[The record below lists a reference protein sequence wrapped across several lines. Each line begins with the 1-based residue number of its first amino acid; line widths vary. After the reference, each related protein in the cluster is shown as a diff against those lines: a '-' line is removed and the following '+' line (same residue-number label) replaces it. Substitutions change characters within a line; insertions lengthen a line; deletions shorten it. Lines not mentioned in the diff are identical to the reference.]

1 MEKYRILSVIFG
13 LISMTVCAQSIQVS
27 LEDVNQRE
35 FKELLQVQGSVEAV
49 NIARVSPRIS
59 GPIEAIYVKEGDKVE
74 AGKTK
79 LFVIDPLKLEKN
91 LEIRKQEVV
100 IARLALKEKEAQL
113 KQVSADYE
121 KSKIDAKRA
130 RLLWEDR
137 STSQDNYEKAQLK
150 FKVSEANFEHV
161 NTLIDLSREQLAKA
175 QIALTIAEKDY
186 SDSTVYSPITGIVSE
201 KLQEPGEMAAA
212 GKPIIIVK
220 DPKDTEVTAFLP
232 AEYYHKV
239 MEDSTPVK
247 INNPLIIPDNKEKK
261 EDNSEDAKV
270 TYKSPDIST
279 DLRTFKIKCHTIKES
294 KFMVPGGLANLTL
307 VLSTR
312 SGLAVPT
319 SSIVNRD
326 GSKAIFIA
334 ENGKAKLIKVSIGL
348 ENDGYTEV
356 TSEQLKDGD
365 KVKVIVIGQHMVND
379 GSSININVSNG
390 AK

>member
-1 MEKYRILSVIFG
+1 MEKHTILSVIFG
-13 LISMTVCAQSIQVS
+13 FISMTVCAQSIPVS
-27 LEDVNQRE
+27 LQEVTRRE
-35 FKELLQVQGSVEAV
+35 FKELLQIQGTVEAV

-100 IARLALKEKEAQL
+100 IARLSLKEKEAQL

-161 NTLIDLSREQLAKA
+161 NTQIDLSREQLAKA

-186 SDSTVYSPITGIVSE
+186 SDSTVFSPLTGVVSE
-201 KLQEPGEMAAA
+201 KLQEPGEMATI
-212 GKPIIIVK
+212 GKPILIIK
-220 DPKDTEVTAFLP
+220 DPKDTEVTAYLP
-232 AEYYHKV
+232 AEFYHKV
-239 MEDSTPVK
+239 TVGETPVTVK
-247 INNPLIIPDNKEKK
+247 SFMEIP
-261 EDNSEDAKV
+261 EDAKV
-270 TYKSPDIST
+270 TYKSPEIST
-279 DLRTFKIKCHTIKES
+279 DLRTFKIKCHTLNES

-307 VLSTR
+307 VLETR

-319 SSIVNRD
+319 SALVNRD
-326 GSKAIFIA
+326 NSKAIFIS
-334 ENGKAKLIKVSIGL
+334 ENGKAKLIKVSVGL
-348 ENDGYTEV
+348 ENEGLTEV
-356 TSEQLKDGD
+356 TSSQLKAGD
-365 KVKVIVIGQHMVND
+365 KVIVVGQHMVND
-379 GSSININVSNG
+379 GSTVSVSNG

>member
-1 MEKYRILSVIFG
+1 MEKHTILSVIFG
-13 LISMTVCAQSIQVS
+13 FISMTVCAQSIPVS
-27 LEDVNQRE
+27 LQDITQRD
-35 FKELLQVQGSVEAV
+35 FYDLLQVQGTVEAV

-121 KSKIDAKRA
+121 KSKIDSKRA

-161 NTLIDLSREQLAKA
+161 NTLIDLSREQLAKS
-175 QIALTIAEKDY
+175 QIALTIAEKEY
-186 SDSTVYSPITGIVSE
+186 SDSTVFSPLTGVVSE
-201 KLQEPGEMAAA
+201 KLQEPGEMATV
-212 GKPIIIVK
+212 GKPILIVK
-220 DPKDTEVTAFLP
+220 DPKDTEVTAYLP
-232 AEYYHKV
+232 AEFYHKV
-239 MEDSTPVK
+239 QEEKTPVK
-247 INNPLIIPDNKEKK
+247 IKNFIDLPDN
-261 EDNSEDAKV
+261 EDNNEDTEEAKV
-270 TYKSPDIST
+270 TYKSPEIST
-279 DLRTFKIKCHTIKES
+279 NLRTFKIKCHTLNNS
-294 KFMVPGGLANLTL
+294 KFMVPGGLANITL
-307 VLSTR
+307 VLETR

-319 SSIVNRD
+319 SAIVNRD

-334 ENGKAKLIKVSIGL
+334 DNGKAKLIKVSVGL
-348 ENDGYTEV
+348 ENDGFTEV
-356 TSEQLKDGD
+356 KSEQLKLGD
-365 KVKVIVIGQHMVND
+365 KVIVVGQHMVND
-379 GSSININVSNG
+379 GSAISIANG

>member
-1 MEKYRILSVIFG
+1 
-13 LISMTVCAQSIQVS
+13 MTVCAQSIQVS
-27 LEDVNQRE
+27 LEEVKQRE
-35 FKELLQVQGSVEAV
+35 FKELLQVQGTVEAV

-59 GPIEAIYVKEGDKVE
+59 GPIEAIYVKEGDKVV
-74 AGKTK
+74 AGQTK
-79 LFVIDPLKLEKN
+79 LFVIDPLKLQKN

-186 SDSTVYSPITGIVSE
+186 SDSTVYSPLTGVVSE

-212 GKPIIIVK
+212 GKTIVIVK
-220 DPKDTEVTAFLP
+220 DPNDTEVTAYLP

-239 MEDSTPVK
+239 NVENTPVK
-247 INNPLIIPDNKEKK
+247 VKSFLEIP
-261 EDNSEDAKV
+261 EDARV
-270 TYKSPDIST
+270 TYKSPEISPE
-279 DLRTFKIKCHTIKES
+279 LRTFKIKCHTLNNS
-294 KFMVPGGLANLTL
+294 KLMVPGGLANLTL
-307 VLSTR
+307 VLETR

-319 SSIVNRD
+319 SSLVNRD
-326 GSKAIFIA
+326 GSKAVFIA
-334 ENGKAKLIKVSIGL
+334 ENGKAKLIKVKVGL
-348 ENDGYTEV
+348 ENEGYTEV
-356 TSEQLKDGD
+356 TSEQLKAGD
-365 KVKVIVIGQHMVND
+365 KVIVVGQHMVNN
-379 GSSININVSNG
+379 GSSIAVSNG

>member
-1 MEKYRILSVIFG
+1 MEKSTALSFIFG

-27 LEDVNQRE
+27 LEDIKQRE
-35 FKELLQVQGSVEAV
+35 FKELLQVQGTVEAV

-59 GPIEAIYVKEGDKVE
+59 GPIEAIYVKEGDKVV
-74 AGKTK
+74 AGQTK
-79 LFVIDPLKLEKN
+79 LFVIDPLKLQKN

-186 SDSTVYSPITGIVSE
+186 SDSTVYSPLTGVVSE

-212 GKPIIIVK
+212 GKTIVIVK
-220 DPKDTEVTAFLP
+220 DPNDTEVTAYLP

-239 MEDSTPVK
+239 NVANTPVK
-247 INNPLIIPDNKEKK
+247 VKSFLEIP
-261 EDNSEDAKV
+261 EDARV
-270 TYKSPDIST
+270 TYKSPEISPE
-279 DLRTFKIKCHTIKES
+279 LRTFKIKCHTLNNS
-294 KFMVPGGLANLTL
+294 KLMVPGGLANLTL
-307 VLSTR
+307 VLETR

-319 SSIVNRD
+319 SSLVNRD
-326 GSKAIFIA
+326 GSKAVFIA
-334 ENGKAKLIKVSIGL
+334 ENGKAKLIKVKVGL
-348 ENDGYTEV
+348 ENEGYTEV
-356 TSEQLKDGD
+356 TSEQLKAGD
-365 KVKVIVIGQHMVND
+365 KVIVVGQHMVND
-379 GSSININVSNG
+379 GSSIAVSNG

>member
-35 FKELLQVQGSVEAV
+35 FKELLQVQGTVEAV

-100 IARLALKEKEAQL
+100 IARLSLKEKEAQL

-186 SDSTVYSPITGIVSE
+186 SDSTVYSPLTGVVSE

-212 GKPIIIVK
+212 GKTIIIVK

-239 MEDSTPVK
+239 TVGETPVNIK
-247 INNPLIIPDNKEKK
+247 SFIDIPE
-261 EDNSEDAKV
+261 EAKV
-270 TYKSPDIST
+270 TYKSPEISPE
-279 DLRTFKIKCHTIKES
+279 LRTFKIKCHTLNDS

-307 VLSTR
+307 VLETR

-319 SSIVNRD
+319 SALVNRNN
-326 GSKAIFIA
+326 SKAVFIA
-334 ENGKAKLIKVSIGL
+334 ENGKAKLVKVSVGL
-348 ENDGYTEV
+348 ENEGYTEV
-356 TSEQLKDGD
+356 TSSQLKAGD
-365 KVKVIVIGQHMVND
+365 KVIVVGQHMVND
-379 GSSININVSNG
+379 GSSIAVSNG

>member
-1 MEKYRILSVIFG
+1 MEKHTILSVIFG
-13 LISMTVCAQSIQVS
+13 FISMTVCAQSIPVS
-27 LEDVNQRE
+27 LQEVTRRE
-35 FKELLQVQGSVEAV
+35 FKELLQIQGTVEAV

-150 FKVSEANFEHV
+150 FKVSEANFEHI

-186 SDSTVYSPITGIVSE
+186 SDSTVYSPLTGVVSE
-201 KLQEPGEMAAA
+201 KLQEPGEMATA

-220 DPKDTEVTAFLP
+220 DPNDTEVTAYLP
-232 AEYYHKV
+232 AEYYLKV
-239 MEDSTPVK
+239 TVENTPVK
-247 INNPLIIPDNKEKK
+247 VKSFMEIP
-261 EDNSEDAKV
+261 EDAKV
-270 TYKSPDIST
+270 TYKSPEISPE
-279 DLRTFKIKCHTIKES
+279 LRTFKIKCHTLNEI
-294 KFMVPGGLANLTL
+294 KFMVTGGLANLTL
-307 VLSTR
+307 VLKTR
-312 SGLAVPT
+312 NGLAVPT

-334 ENGKAKLIKVSIGL
+334 ENGKSKLIKISVGL
-348 ENDGYTEV
+348 ENEGYTEV
-356 TSEQLKDGD
+356 TSSQLKAGD
-365 KVKVIVIGQHMVND
+365 KVIVVGQHMVND
-379 GSSININVSNG
+379 GSSIAVSNG

>member
-1 MEKYRILSVIFG
+1 MEKHTILSVIFG
-13 LISMTVCAQSIQVS
+13 FISMTVCAQSIQVS
-27 LEDVNQRE
+27 LEEVNQRE
-35 FKELLQVQGSVEAV
+35 FQEILQVQGTVEAV

-100 IARLALKEKEAQL
+100 IARLSLKEKEAQL

-161 NTLIDLSREQLAKA
+161 NTLIDLAREQLAKA

-186 SDSTVYSPITGIVSE
+186 SDSTVYSPLTGVVSE
-201 KLQEPGEMAAA
+201 KLQEPGEMATA

-220 DPKDTEVTAFLP
+220 DPNDTEVTAYLP
-232 AEYYHKV
+232 AEYYLKV
-239 MEDSTPVK
+239 SVDNTPVK
-247 INNPLIIPDNKEKK
+247 VKSFMEIP
-261 EDNSEDAKV
+261 EDAKV
-270 TYKSPDIST
+270 TYKSPEISPE
-279 DLRTFKIKCHTIKES
+279 LRTFKIKCHTLNES

-307 VLSTR
+307 VLETR
-312 SGLAVPT
+312 NGLAVPT

-334 ENGKAKLIKVSIGL
+334 ENGKSKIIKISVGL
-348 ENDGYTEV
+348 ENEGYTEV
-356 TSEQLKDGD
+356 TSSQLKAGD
-365 KVKVIVIGQHMVND
+365 KVIVVGQHMVND
-379 GSSININVSNG
+379 GSSIAVSNG

>member
-1 MEKYRILSVIFG
+1 MEKHTILSVIFG
-13 LISMTVCAQSIQVS
+13 LISMTVCAQSIPVS
-27 LEDVNQRE
+27 LQEVTQRE
-35 FKELLQVQGSVEAV
+35 FKELLQVQGTVEAV

-59 GPIEAIYVKEGDKVE
+59 GPIEAIYVKEGDRVE

-100 IARLALKEKEAQL
+100 IARLSLKEKEAQL

-150 FKVSEANFEHV
+150 FKVSEANFEHI

-186 SDSTVYSPITGIVSE
+186 SDSTVYSPLTGVVSE
-201 KLQEPGEMAAA
+201 KLQEAGEMAAA

-220 DPKDTEVTAFLP
+220 DPNDTEVTAYLP
-232 AEYYHKV
+232 AEFYHKV
-239 MEDSTPVK
+239 TVENTPVK
-247 INNPLIIPDNKEKK
+247 VKSFLDIP
-261 EDNSEDAKV
+261 EDAKV
-270 TYKSPDIST
+270 TYKSPEISP
-279 DLRTFKIKCHTIKES
+279 DLRTFKIKCHTLNDS
-294 KFMVPGGLANLTL
+294 KLMVPGGLANLTL
-307 VLSTR
+307 VLETR

-319 SSIVNRD
+319 SALVNRD
-326 GSKAIFIA
+326 NSKAIFIE
-334 ENGKAKLIKVSIGL
+334 ENGKAKLVKVSVGL
-348 ENDGYTEV
+348 ENEGFTEV
-356 TSEQLKDGD
+356 KSDQLKAGD
-365 KVKVIVIGQHMVND
+365 KVIVVGQHMVND
-379 GSSININVSNG
+379 GTAVSVSSG

>member
-35 FKELLQVQGSVEAV
+35 FKELLQVQGTVEAV

-100 IARLALKEKEAQL
+100 IARLSLKEKEAQL

-186 SDSTVYSPITGIVSE
+186 SDSTVYSPLTGVVSE

-239 MEDSTPVK
+239 TVGETPVNIK
-247 INNPLIIPDNKEKK
+247 SFIDIPE
-261 EDNSEDAKV
+261 EAKV
-270 TYKSPDIST
+270 TYKSPEISPE
-279 DLRTFKIKCHTIKES
+279 LRTFKIKCHTLNDS

-307 VLSTR
+307 VLETR

-319 SSIVNRD
+319 SALVNRNN
-326 GSKAIFIA
+326 SKAVFIA
-334 ENGKAKLIKVSIGL
+334 ENGKAKLVKVSVGL
-348 ENDGYTEV
+348 ENEGYTEV
-356 TSEQLKDGD
+356 TSSQLKAGD
-365 KVKVIVIGQHMVND
+365 KVIVVGQHMVND
-379 GSSININVSNG
+379 GSSIAVSNG

>member
-1 MEKYRILSVIFG
+1 MEKSTVLSVIFG

-27 LEDVNQRE
+27 LEEVKQRE
-35 FKELLQVQGSVEAV
+35 FKELLQVQGTVEAV

-59 GPIEAIYVKEGDKVE
+59 GPIEAIYVKEGDKVV
-74 AGKTK
+74 AGQTK
-79 LFVIDPLKLEKN
+79 LFVIDPLKLQKN

-186 SDSTVYSPITGIVSE
+186 SDSTVYSPLTGVVSE

-212 GKPIIIVK
+212 GKTIVIVK
-220 DPKDTEVTAFLP
+220 DPNDTEVTAYLP

-239 MEDSTPVK
+239 NVENTPVK
-247 INNPLIIPDNKEKK
+247 VKSFLEIP
-261 EDNSEDAKV
+261 EDARV
-270 TYKSPDIST
+270 TYKSPEISPE
-279 DLRTFKIKCHTIKES
+279 LRTFKIKCHTLNNS
-294 KFMVPGGLANLTL
+294 KLMVPGGLANLTL
-307 VLSTR
+307 VLETR

-319 SSIVNRD
+319 SSLVNRD
-326 GSKAIFIA
+326 GSKAVFIA
-334 ENGKAKLIKVSIGL
+334 ENGKAKLIKVKVGL
-348 ENDGYTEV
+348 ENEGYTEV
-356 TSEQLKDGD
+356 TSEQLKAGD
-365 KVKVIVIGQHMVND
+365 KVIVVGQHMVNN
-379 GSSININVSNG
+379 GSSIAVSNG

>member
-1 MEKYRILSVIFG
+1 MEKHTILSVIFG

-27 LEDVNQRE
+27 LEEVKQRE
-35 FKELLQVQGSVEAV
+35 FKEMLQVQGTIEAV

-59 GPIEAIYVKEGDKVE
+59 GPIEAIYVKEGDKVI
-74 AGKTK
+74 AGQTK

-100 IARLALKEKEAQL
+100 IARLSLKEKEAQL

-130 RLLWEDR
+130 RLLWEDH

-186 SDSTVYSPITGIVSE
+186 SDSTVYSPLTGVVSE

-212 GKPIIIVK
+212 GKPIITVK
-220 DPKDTEVTAFLP
+220 DPSDTEVTAYLP
-232 AEYYHKV
+232 AEFYHKV
-239 MEDSTPVK
+239 NIENTDVKVKSFME
-247 INNPLIIPDNKEKK
+247 IP
-261 EDNSEDAKV
+261 EDARV
-270 TYKSPDIST
+270 TYKSPEISPE
-279 DLRTFKIKCHTIKES
+279 LRTFKIKCHTLKDS

-307 VLSTR
+307 VLATR

-319 SSIVNRD
+319 LALVNRD

-334 ENGKAKLIKVSIGL
+334 ENGKAKLIKVSVGL
-348 ENDGYTEV
+348 ENEGYTEV
-356 TSEQLKDGD
+356 TSSQLKAGD
-365 KVKVIVIGQHMVND
+365 KVIVIGQHMVND
-379 GSSININVSNG
+379 GSSITISNG